1 MSTAIHWTLLKPVS
15 LKALCGDGNSKIQ
28 AIKAAET
35 KKERTSHGL
44 IPRRG
49 PKSVPYWTAD

>member
-15 LKALCGDGNSKIQ
+15 LKALCRDGSSKIQ

-44 IPRRG
+44 IPSARTQIG
-49 PKSVPYWTAD
+49 SVLDR

>member
-44 IPRRG
+44 IPSARTQIG
-49 PKSVPYWTAD
+49 SVLDR